1 MTEQEVRSLVA
12 EVLVLRNNPAWREE
26 DNRLLASGAVLNSQ
40 VGGADIRERAAEM
53 RRMAPAPLLLQAA
66 MGTGSS

>member
-40 VGGADIRERAAEM
+40 VGGADIRERAPEM
-53 RRMAPAPLLLQAA
+53 RRMGPPPRQRHAA
-66 MGTGSS
+66 IGTGRS